1 MKKNYI
7 APATR
12 EVKMRNR
19 PSLLEG
25 TTGNPFAGFSI
36 QRLNSRGLD
45 EEGNKLKLG
54 SELTNDDFWAR

>member
-1 MKKNYI
+1 MKEHDLK
-7 APATR
+7 TK
-12 EVKMRNR
+12 V
-19 PSLLEG
+19 LLVRAVTVLLLAVSG
-25 TTGNPFAGFSI
+25 TTSI

>member
-1 MKKNYI
+1 
-7 APATR
+7 
-12 EVKMRNR
+12 MRAVTV
-19 PSLLEG
+19 LLLAVSG
-25 TTGNPFAGFSI
+25 TTSI